1 MKPVAPFAYCQ
12 FKVEP
17 QEGKEN
23 PACTCNKQSYY
34 VAPLHIVPDT
44 LVTFLGERLAPGV
57 HLDRPAQS
65 PLSLCSLEEYIDSM
79 NHTDSLPLSPA
90 FELPPIER
98 ILADTFV
105 VSLPMKVKFRGVTT
119 RETALIRGPQGWG
132 EFAPFPEYGPAE
144 SAAWLACALEAAY
157 LPYPDPVRTSI
168 PLNATVPA
176 VSEYQVED
184 VLESY
189 QGEIREIKIKV
200 AETGLPFDVSL
211 QQDLKRV
218 AAVRAALPSARLKI
232 DANGGWAEDQAVRAL
247 TELADYDLIYAE
259 QPVPGI
265 EGLARV
271 REQLRAAGNPLPI
284 AADEAVRKA
293 NDPLEVARLGAADL
307 IIIKA
312 APLGGVRRALS
323 IVHEA
328 GLPAV
333 VSSALESS
341 IGIRTG
347 AALAAA
353 LPQLPYGCGL
363 GTVSLM
369 AQDVVAQPLV
379 AINGNLPLREV
390 VPDRYLVR
398 SAQASEARTAWWHYR
413 IRESYRLLAAGAGK

>member
-1 MKPVAPFAYCQ
+1 
-12 FKVEP
+12 
-17 QEGKEN
+17 
-23 PACTCNKQSYY
+23 
-34 VAPLHIVPDT
+34 
-44 LVTFLGERLAPGV
+44 
-57 HLDRPAQS
+57 
-65 PLSLCSLEEYIDSM
+65 M
-79 NHTDSLPLSPA
+79 NHTYTPHLPLA
-90 FELPPIER
+90 FDLPPIER
-98 ILADTFV
+98 VLADTFV
-105 VSLPMKVKFRGVTT
+105 VTLPMTVKFRGVTR

-144 SAAWLACALEAAY
+144 SASWLACALEAAY
-157 LPYPDPVRTSI
+157 LPYPEPVRTSI
-168 PLNATVPA
+168 PLNATMPA
-176 VSEYQVED
+176 VAAHQVED
-184 VLESY
+184 VLARFD
-189 QGEIREIKIKV
+189 GEIQEIKIKV
-200 AETGLPFDVSL
+200 AETGLPFEASL
-211 QQDLKRV
+211 QEDINRV

-232 DANGGWAEDQAVRAL
+232 DANGGWSEDQAVRAL
-247 TELADYDLIYAE
+247 TALADYDLLYAE

-271 REQLRAAGNPLPI
+271 RDRLRAAGNPLLI

-293 NDPLEVARLGAADL
+293 EDPLEVARLGAADL

-323 IVHEA
+323 IVEEA

-369 AQDVVAQPLV
+369 AQDVVTQPLV

-398 SAQASEARTAWWHYR
+398 AAQASEARTAWWHYR